1 MMPLHLTIERTEVV
15 YNIHNHCT
23 FILISFD
30 CEIMKFKLKIIYV
43 DLWAILVEHKMLKKT
58 KYLFLLQVLFFCQLS
73 NSQQ

>member
-23 FILISFD
+23 FILISSD

-43 DLWAILVEHKMLKKT
+43 DHWN
-58 KYLFLLQVLFFCQLS
+58 LLSGQY
-73 NSQQ
+73 